1 MSLTVACAR
10 WAVRVATVT
19 FALAAIAGGATVAG
33 QPGLSLLDAA
43 QITLSAQPQITFQR
57 EQVIV
62 AEGVLQAATGRFDM
76 RLGGSV
82 DSGRTTTPLR
92 LQDQPATLTTA
103 LTDQTRF
110 TLGLDK
116 PLRTGLILSPVIG
129 ITRSDLN
136 YDPLATNRAAVSF
149 GVTQPLMRGRGTA
162 VVTAAE
168 TAARYDLNATT
179 SDLRYTAALSI
190 YQTAVAYWNYVAA
203 HRNLEILQA
212 SEARARR
219 LVEETQTLINAGNRP
234 AADLRQVN
242 GNLVERTALRTAYQ
256 QSVFEARQT
265 LGLAM
270 GLQADRAAALP
281 SPTDPFPPLAD
292 SLPPPGDP
300 QLLDT
305 ALASRAD
312 LEATRQRERGTEAL
326 IGAARDALKPQV
338 DLNLS
343 VGYSGLTEDALFP
356 GFITS
361 LGQRL
366 TGANFLASVAVSKSQ
381 ANNTARGVLART
393 EAARRQ
399 TQIRIDDLSRSI
411 RSGVVVAQDD
421 LARSAERVRLLRE
434 AAGLYR
440 AAVQDEADK
449 LRLGLSTIIDLVLI
463 EDRLTRS
470 LLDEISAT
478 LRYASALARLRFE
491 TGTIVG
497 GAPAFAVTAETL
509 TRVP

>member
-1 MSLTVACAR
+1 MSLMASCAR
-10 WAVRVATVT
+10 WAVRVAAITLV
-19 FALAAIAGGATVAG
+19 LAAIGGTTVAG

-62 AEGVLQAATGRFDM
+62 AEGLLQAATGRFDM

-92 LQDQPATLTTA
+92 LQDQPANLTTA
-103 LTDQTRF
+103 LTNQTRF
-110 TLGLDK
+110 TFGLDK
-116 PLRTGLILSPVIG
+116 PLRSGLIISPVIG
-129 ITRSDLN
+129 VTRTGLN

-149 GVTQPLMRGRGTA
+149 GVTQPLMRGRGEA

-168 TAARYDLNATT
+168 TAARYDLSATT
-179 SDLRYTAALSI
+179 ATCATAALSV

-203 HRNLEILQA
+203 YRNLEILQA

-281 SPTDPFPPLAD
+281 SPADPFPPLAD
-292 SLPPPGDP
+292 NLPPPGDP

-312 LEATRQRERGTEAL
+312 PRPRASAS
-326 IGAARDALKPQV
+326 AARKRD
-338 DLNLS
+338 
-343 VGYSGLTEDALFP
+343 
-356 GFITS
+356 
-361 LGQRL
+361 RRR
-366 TGANFLASVAVSKSQ
+366 
-381 ANNTARGVLART
+381 ARRP
-393 EAARRQ
+393 EAA
-399 TQIRIDDLSRSI
+399 
-411 RSGVVVAQDD
+411 SGSQ
-421 LARSAERVRLLRE
+421 SQPRLLGPPRTP
-434 AAGLYR
+434 R
-440 AAVQDEADK
+440 FPDSS
-449 LRLGLSTIIDLVLI
+449 R
-463 EDRLTRS
+463 RW
-470 LLDEISAT
+470 
-478 LRYASALARLRFE
+478 AS
-491 TGTIVG
+491 G
-497 GAPAFAVTAETL
+497 
-509 TRVP
+509 